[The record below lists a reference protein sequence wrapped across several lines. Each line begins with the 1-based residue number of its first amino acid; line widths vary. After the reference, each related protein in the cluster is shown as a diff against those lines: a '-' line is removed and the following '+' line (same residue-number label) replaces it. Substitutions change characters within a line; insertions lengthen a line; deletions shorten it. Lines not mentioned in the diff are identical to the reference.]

1 MNWLKDKMPLM
12 FDPNNAPRSLDIPIF
27 PLHTVLYPEALL
39 PLKIF
44 EPRYMDMVK
53 TCLKNDTPFG
63 ICLIQEGSEVGAPA
77 MPHAIGTLAS
87 IGHWDMPQ
95 LGILHIMTQGGER
108 FFIED
113 SEVARDGLIH
123 AQVVLMAAEAT
134 QAVPA
139 EFAGSVAVLHHII
152 DELGE
157 ARFSQPLRLDDAS
170 WLSYRL
176 AETLPLK
183 ASVKQD
189 LLEMND
195 SLMRLKILWE
205 FLKRHGLVDAD

>member
-1 MNWLKDKMPLM
+1 
-12 FDPNNAPRSLDIPIF
+12 
-27 PLHTVLYPEALL
+27 
-39 PLKIF
+39 
-44 EPRYMDMVK
+44 
-53 TCLKNDTPFG
+53 
-63 ICLIQEGSEVGAPA
+63 
-77 MPHAIGTLAS
+77 
-87 IGHWDMPQ
+87 
-95 LGILHIMTQGGER
+95 MTQGGER

-170 WLSYRL
+170 WLGYRL